1 MKKIH
6 FFLLVLSCA
15 YLTCKSF
22 NQEGN
27 KKNEVDVNSESQ
39 LAKWYFY
46 CSVSSNNDTA
56 YYFEHKLESPLDSQ
70 TKGISPLECDIK
82 ISSQEKVS
90 VDTTNYYFKL
100 YYKDTL
106 NVCTIK
112 PLGQIGIS
120 CVRKELYLPIY
131 THIVFDPMPDTTIFK
146 MMKNEE
152 KNLIELIKGKNN
164 SINPWL
170 FEYAKTK
177 GLL

>member
-1 MKKIH
+1 MKKNH
-6 FFLLVLSCA
+6 FLILILSCA
-15 YLTCKSF
+15 YLSCKSS
-22 NQEGN
+22 NQEHN
-27 KKNEVDVNSESQ
+27 KENKVDISSESQ

-46 CSVSSNNDTA
+46 CSVSSKNDSA
-56 YYFEHKLESPLDSQ
+56 YYFEDKIASPFDSQ

-90 VDTTNYYFKL
+90 ADTTNYHFKI
-100 YYKDTL
+100 YYKDTIK
-106 NVCTIK
+106 VCTIK

-131 THIVFDPMPDTTIFK
+131 THIIFDPIPDSAMLK
-146 MMKNEE
+146 MMKNDE
-152 KNLIELIKGKNN
+152 KNLIELIKGKKN

-170 FEYAKTK
+170 LEYAKMK